1 MPIPAT
7 RRRRGA
13 IPKKIRRFI
22 LDFQPAN
29 SNGKSYKAKS
39 VPSFSADDLVA
50 WVSTSYVST
59 CVSPRSGSLAICEN
73 SPYFRSRDTRLH
85 SALRLYSRTF
95 LMLVRNVGRAELILI
110 SNVGVLKLLLA

>member
-29 SNGKSYKAKS
+29 SNGKSYRAKS
-39 VPSFSADDLVA
+39 VPSFSTMV
-50 WVSTSYVST
+50 
-59 CVSPRSGSLAICEN
+59 
-73 SPYFRSRDTRLH
+73 
-85 SALRLYSRTF
+85 
-95 LMLVRNVGRAELILI
+95 
-110 SNVGVLKLLLA
+110 

>member
-29 SNGKSYKAKS
+29 TNGKSQEAKS
-39 VPSFSADDLVA
+39 VPSFSTDGLAA
-50 WVSTSYVST
+50 SVSTSYVST
-59 CVSPRSGSLAICEN
+59 CVSSRSGSLAICEN
-73 SPYFRSRDTRLH
+73 GPYFRSRDTRLH
-85 SALRLYSRTF
+85 SALRLYSLTS
-95 LMLVRNVGRAELILI
+95 LMLVSNVGGAELIFI
-110 SNVGVLKLLLA
+110 SNDLPN